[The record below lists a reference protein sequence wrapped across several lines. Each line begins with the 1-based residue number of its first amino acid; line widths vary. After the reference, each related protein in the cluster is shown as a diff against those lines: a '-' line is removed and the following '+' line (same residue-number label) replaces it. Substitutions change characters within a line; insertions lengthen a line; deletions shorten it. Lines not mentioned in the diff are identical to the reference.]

1 MTSAPTLAPTDMWP
15 AFTTHSDTDVV
26 IAAVS
31 LTRLVGWCGT
41 PCVHTAD
48 AVIPNS
54 GGRPS
59 ESDLA
64 SVVIARVISV
74 EWRSDLGLHAVID
87 ADLSGCQPLLAQ
99 ARLMGR
105 TSPRSSTVV
114 ILKSQASSPEGYAAL
129 LPADL
134 SVGDLIVVPCT
145 GVSVLHAVKVP
156 SATAR
161 DGVDGYSSVI
171 TSRAAVSNSGA

>member
-1 MTSAPTLAPTDMWP
+1 MTHAPTLAPTDMWP
-15 AFTTHSDTDVV
+15 AFTTHSDSDVV

-87 ADLSGCQPLLAQ
+87 ADLAGCQPLLAQ

-105 TSPRSSTVV
+105 TSARTSTVV
-114 ILKSQASSPEGYAAL
+114 ILKSERSAPEGYAAL

-134 SVGDLIVVPCT
+134 AAGDLIVVPCT

-156 SATAR
+156 SVTAA
-161 DGVDGYSSVI
+161 SS
-171 TSRAAVSNSGA
+171 RRGPQ

>member
-1 MTSAPTLAPTDMWP
+1 MTHTPTLAPTDMWP

-64 SVVIARVISV
+64 SVVIARVVSV

-87 ADLSGCQPLLAQ
+87 ADLSGCQPLLAE
-99 ARLMGR
+99 ARLMAR
-105 TSPRSSTVV
+105 TSARARTVV
-114 ILKSQASSPEGYAAL
+114 ILTSERGALEGHAVL

-134 SVGDLIVVPCT
+134 TAGDLVVVPCT
-145 GVSVLHAVKVP
+145 GVSVLHAVKVA
-156 SATAR
+156 SATAA
-161 DGVDGYSSVI
+161 SS
-171 TSRAAVSNSGA
+171 RRGPQ